1 MSRTLDRH
9 RTSRFLRV
17 AAIGLVLPATLV
29 ACSSGDDMNRS
40 SGMNGSSRPESST
53 SSPMKRGAGSDVQL
67 ELIAFKP
74 AKLEVAAGT
83 TVTWNQNDPGSH
95 TVTSGTVEQ
104 GSGSVTGAPDGTF
117 SSGEL
122 KTDET
127 FEFAFAEPGVYPY
140 FCEIHPATM
149 RGEITV
155 R

>member
-1 MSRTLDRH
+1 MSRTLDR
-9 RTSRFLRV
+9 RRASRFLRV
-17 AAIGLVLPATLV
+17 AAVGLILPATLV
-29 ACSSGDDMNRS
+29 ACSSGDDMNRA
-40 SGMNGSSRPESST
+40 SGMNSTT
-53 SSPMKRGAGSDVQL
+53 SSPTRPGTGSDVQL

-74 AKLEVAAGT
+74 GRLEVAAGT

-95 TVTSGTVEQ
+95 TVTSGTVDQ

-122 KTDET
+122 ETDET

>member
-1 MSRTLDRH
+1 MSRTLER
-9 RTSRFLRV
+9 RRASRYLRI
-17 AAIGLVLPATLV
+17 AAIGLVTAAVLA
-29 ACSSGDDMNRS
+29 ACGSGDDMNSS
-40 SGMNGSSRPESST
+40 SGAARSST
-53 SSPMKRGAGSDVQL
+53 SSPMPRRSASDVEL

-74 AKLEVAAGT
+74 AALEVAPGT

-104 GSGSVTGAPDGTF
+104 GSGGVTGSPDGSF

-122 KTDET
+122 ET
-127 FEFAFAEPGVYPY
+127 GEAFAFAFDEPGVYPY